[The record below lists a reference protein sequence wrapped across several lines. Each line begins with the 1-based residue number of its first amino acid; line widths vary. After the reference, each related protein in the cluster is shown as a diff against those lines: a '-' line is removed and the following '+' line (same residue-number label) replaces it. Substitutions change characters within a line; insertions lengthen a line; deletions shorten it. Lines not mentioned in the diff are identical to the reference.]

1 MSNRGIDIREA
12 GASINL
18 EEAIYDS
25 SDAAVTTG
33 TATATLFEMQSD
45 STLKVYDF
53 NDNTFKTSAPT
64 TPTLALTHRAPGSV
78 NSGVWT
84 GQITTLTG
92 FTVGRVYMQVVSHT
106 GGTPKVQIRKWQYGD
121 VEGDGLVS
129 GTGSR
134 GVNPA
139 SGKVP
144 ATLAAADASG
154 NLPAIV
160 NAYAAG
166 QDPVAILGALN
177 TAAATGDPGTTTTL
191 VAYLKQLINVLI
203 GSAGVATFPASA
215 VPGDAVSLAEI
226 IRKIYDLRAADTAQS
241 GDAFG
246 VVSNGTYGNQAL
258 LAAVNANLT
267 AINNINNLSALANI
281 YGPPILEIPDSSS
294 TLYPFTLIV
303 RDSEGHLAD
312 LDSSPTLA
320 AINAAGTDRSANLSS
335 VTHAAT
341 GRYTF
346 TYSVASNAT
355 EEGLR
360 ISATGAV
367 SSSARYVEI
376 IVAVAN
382 YDSITTLAAI
392 KAKTDNLPAD
402 PASETNATSN
412 KNSIITKLSDGTIT
426 LNAAY
431 DAAKTAASATAV
443 AAITAIL
450 SGITSLKQWLGMLA
464 GKQTGDST
472 ALTEI
477 RATGAGSGTFNP
489 TTDSGEALRDR
500 GDLAWTTGT
509 GGGGGGGG
517 TTVVAGAL
525 IAQLNTRTFTTMGG
539 AVQAL
544 SIAQSE
550 GKTLVFL
557 AQINN
562 DGDATPYDL
571 TGKTVVFSVFEKAD
585 DGEIVFSKSTD
596 DASIT
601 LSASDGAAPSV
612 LDQVNV
618 DIDTTDTADKGA
630 WLWEL
635 RVTTDDNA
643 YLAGGEWVVRRA
655 PVA

>member
-1 MSNRGIDIREA
+1 MDPVYLRKYATTLDATTA
-12 GASINL
+12 GSVKVRASIRKAGSADFAAGGDWTPATGDVKVSIDGGSQANIGTL
-18 EEAIYDS
+18 PAYSNGAWEFVLSNTELTGKSIKVNTVDSATKAVDDDAFVVETFGHASAMYPTLYSGGSAAGVFTTSDTAPADVTKWNGTSIPGVDTAGYPKVTIKSGTGTGEASLASGVIQ
-25 SDAAVTTG
+25 SDAAKVGGTTQTG
-33 TATATLFEMQSD
+33 TDLATAIGGVQS
-45 STLKVYDF
+45 T
-53 NDNTFKTSAPT
+53 
-64 TPTLALTHRAPGSV
+64 
-78 NSGVWT
+78 
-84 GQITTLTG
+84 
-92 FTVGRVYMQVVSHT
+92 
-106 GGTPKVQIRKWQYGD
+106 
-121 VEGDGLVS
+121 
-129 GTGSR
+129 
-134 GVNPA
+134 
-139 SGKVP
+139 
-144 ATLAAADASG
+144 
-154 NLPAIV
+154 
-160 NAYAAG
+160 
-166 QDPVAILGALN
+166 
-177 TAAATGDPGTTTTL
+177 
-191 VAYLKQLINVLI
+191 
-203 GSAGVATFPASA
+203 ASA
-215 VPGDAVSLAEI
+215 TQAI
-226 IRKIYDLRAADTAQS
+226 
-241 GDAFG
+241 
-246 VVSNGTYGNQAL
+246 VSNGTYGNQAL
-258 LAAVNANLT
+258 LAAINANLT

-346 TYSVASNAT
+346 TYSVASSAT

-402 PASETNATSN
+402 PASEANATSN

-443 AAITAIL
+443 AAITAVL

-464 GKQTGDST
+464 GKQAGDST

-509 GGGGGGGG
+509 SGGGGGGG

-557 AQINN
+557 ARINN
-562 DGDATPYDL
+562 DGDVTPYDL

-655 PVA
+655 PIA

>member
-1 MSNRGIDIREA
+1 MFLQRNISGQVFVVPGTLRLLADGSA
-12 GASINL
+12 VTSGASLTWVKDGTSGAAAGTLTHISDGSFSYQPTQGETDAKICGWVLSKTGAAGLAGSVRTTN
-18 EEAIYDS
+18 ADPN
-25 SDAAVTTG
+25 DAAALGLTRLD
-33 TATATLFEMQSD
+33 AAI
-45 STLKVYDF
+45 
-53 NDNTFKTSAPT
+53 TSAT
-64 TPTLALTHRAPGSV
+64 
-78 NSGVWT
+78 
-84 GQITTLTG
+84 
-92 FTVGRVYMQVVSHT
+92 
-106 GGTPKVQIRKWQYGD
+106 
-121 VEGDGLVS
+121 
-129 GTGSR
+129 
-134 GVNPA
+134 
-139 SGKVP
+139 
-144 ATLAAADASG
+144 
-154 NLPAIV
+154 
-160 NAYAAG
+160 
-166 QDPVAILGALN
+166 AILGALN

-191 VAYLKQLINVLI
+191 VAYLKQLINILI

-215 VPGDAVSLAEI
+215 VPGDAVSLAEV

-241 GDAFG
+241 GDAFAIVNDG
-246 VVSNGTYGNQAL
+246 TNGNAAIKTSVGALQSTASSTLATVNNGTYGNQAL
-258 LAAVNANLT
+258 LTAINANLT

-402 PASETNATSN
+402 PASEANATSN
-412 KNSIITKLSDGTIT
+412 KSSIITKLSDGTIT

-443 AAITAIL
+443 AAITAVL

-464 GKQTGDST
+464 GKQAGDST

-500 GDLAWTTGT
+500 GDAAWTTGT
-509 GGGGGGGG
+509 GGGGGGGEVTVTFTEAAAAIGADTPDAG
-517 TTVVAGAL
+517 TIGVRRGDSVSTQLTALGDISTRTKLWITVKEADSEADAQ
-525 IAQLNTRTFTTMGG
+525 AQLQVTEVDG
-539 AVQAL
+539 AVYVGRKVATVSNVASL
-544 SIAQSE
+544 TVDDEA
-550 GKTLVFL
+550 
-557 AQINN
+557 A
-562 DGDATPYDL
+562 GD
-571 TGKTVVFSVFEKAD
+571 
-585 DGEIVFSKSTD
+585 
-596 DASIT
+596 IT
-601 LSASDGAAPSV
+601 LAITPAATALLKPGTHTYDVQKKTASGVSTLASGSFV
-612 LDQVNV
+612 V
-618 DIDTTDTADKGA
+618 TADITRA
-630 WLWEL
+630 
-635 RVTTDDNA
+635 TT
-643 YLAGGEWVVRRA
+643 
-655 PVA
+655 

>member
-1 MSNRGIDIREA
+1 MILILPPGATSVSVDIEW
-12 GASINL
+12 
-18 EEAIYDS
+18 YD
-25 SDAAVTTG
+25 DTGAAVTG
-33 TATATLFEMQSD
+33 KVAADFPVVKWSGGSNTADTTITLSDLAAITTAHP
-45 STLKVYDF
+45 
-53 NDNTFKTSAPT
+53 NDNTAGGVKEREGGKYRLDLPNNMFTSAGHKCLTFAET
-64 TPTLALTHRAPGSV
+64 TNKRFVAPRFEVQYVQGDLQTIKTQAVTCAAGVTV
-78 NSGVWT
+78 NVNVG
-84 GQITTLTG
+84 TTQPIN
-92 FTVGRVYMQVVSHT
+92 FT
-106 GGTPKVQIRKWQYGD
+106 
-121 VEGDGLVS
+121 
-129 GTGSR
+129 GTGSTAYAKSDMW
-134 GVNPA
+134 GILGTVLTETAGQIAAGFKKLFNVAVPVLTAENVNQT
-139 SGKVP
+139 G
-144 ATLAAADASG
+144 D
-154 NLPAIV
+154 NYAIV
-160 NAYAAG
+160 NDGTNGNAAIKTS
-166 QDPVAILGALN
+166 VGAVQ
-177 TAAATGDPGTTTTL
+177 GT
-191 VAYLKQLINVLI
+191 
-203 GSAGVATFPASA
+203 ASA
-215 VPGDAVSLAEI
+215 TQAI
-226 IRKIYDLRAADTAQS
+226 
-241 GDAFG
+241 
-246 VVSNGTYGNQAL
+246 VSNGTYGNQAL

-655 PVA
+655 PIA

>member
-1 MSNRGIDIREA
+1 MDPVYLRKYATTLDATTA
-12 GASINL
+12 GSVKVRASIRKAGSADFAAGGDWTPATGDVKVSIDGGSQANIGTL
-18 EEAIYDS
+18 PAYSNGAWEFVLSNTELTGKSIKVNTVDSATKAVDDDAFVVETFGHASAMYPTLYSGGSAAGVFTTSDTAPADVTKWNGTSIPGVDTAGYPKVTIKSGTGTGEASLASGVIQ
-25 SDAAVTTG
+25 SDAAKVGGTTQTG
-33 TATATLFEMQSD
+33 TDLATAIGGVQS
-45 STLKVYDF
+45 TA
-53 NDNTFKTSAPT
+53 SAT
-64 TPTLALTHRAPGSV
+64 
-78 NSGVWT
+78 
-84 GQITTLTG
+84 Q
-92 FTVGRVYMQVVSHT
+92 
-106 GGTPKVQIRKWQYGD
+106 
-121 VEGDGLVS
+121 
-129 GTGSR
+129 
-134 GVNPA
+134 
-139 SGKVP
+139 
-144 ATLAAADASG
+144 
-154 NLPAIV
+154 AIV
-160 NAYAAG
+160 G
-166 QDPVAILGALN
+166 
-177 TAAATGDPGTTTTL
+177 
-191 VAYLKQLINVLI
+191 
-203 GSAGVATFPASA
+203 
-215 VPGDAVSLAEI
+215 
-226 IRKIYDLRAADTAQS
+226 
-241 GDAFG
+241 
-246 VVSNGTYGNQAL
+246 NGTYGNSAL

-346 TYSVASNAT
+346 TYSVASSAT

-402 PASETNATSN
+402 PASEANATSN

-443 AAITAIL
+443 AAITAVL

-464 GKQTGDST
+464 GKQAGDST

-509 GGGGGGGG
+509 SGGGGGGG

-557 AQINN
+557 ARINN
-562 DGDATPYDL
+562 DGDVTPYDL

-655 PVA
+655 PIA